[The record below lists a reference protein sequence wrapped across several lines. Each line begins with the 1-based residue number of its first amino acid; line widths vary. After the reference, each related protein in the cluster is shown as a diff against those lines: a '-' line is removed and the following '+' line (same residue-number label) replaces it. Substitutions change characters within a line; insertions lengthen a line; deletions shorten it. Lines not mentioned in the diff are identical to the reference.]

1 MVDID
6 IVMAGEPRT
15 GKSSVLASV
24 VSSFKQIANA
34 TGFRL
39 IQNKDT
45 EYLLS
50 HKKLGNLQQI
60 CEDHKRQKTRFPID
74 TDSTSQSD
82 EYTFGLSYK
91 RGQKAIKIARLHFRD
106 IPGEDMDKPENA
118 EFLKKAHV
126 ILIAVDSVHLME
138 EEGKYSGAFNKPDM
152 LSGIVKNAKIPVDE
166 PRLVLFIPLKCE
178 KYYEEKRMDELTEQ
192 VKEEFS
198 SLISYLAKGDLKNS
212 TIVAV
217 TPILTLGCIA
227 FDSFD
232 RNPQGDIILNS
243 QRKPKVFYRYIQG
256 KSFAPKYCEQPVL
269 YILAYS
275 IQATKRKAQQN
286 QEIKSKTAK
295 AAIKVGAGIAGVIV
309 GLCTRRSE
317 LAYLTYRWL
326 AENPEIDIKDV
337 PKFAEEYGVIHM
349 HLKKIGDGYEIL
361 QNSSQI

>member
-1 MVDID
+1 MVDIN
-6 IVMAGEPRT
+6 IVMTGEPRT

-24 VSSFKQIANA
+24 ISSFKQIANA

-39 IQNKDT
+39 MQNKNT

-50 HKKLGNLQQI
+50 QKKLVDLQQI
-60 CEDHKRQKTRFPID
+60 CEDHKRQTTKFPID
-74 TDSTSQSD
+74 EDPTSQSD
-82 EYTFGLSYK
+82 EYTFGLSYRQGK
-91 RGQKAIKIARLHFRD
+91 KVTKIARLHFRD
-106 IPGEDMDKPENA
+106 IPGEKMNEPEAA

-126 ILIAVDSVHLME
+126 ILAAVDSVHLME

-152 LSGIVKNAKIPVDE
+152 LSGIIKNAKIPADE

-178 KYYEEKRMDELTEQ
+178 KYYEEKRMDELTER
-192 VKEEFS
+192 VKKEFS
-198 SLISYLAKGDLKNS
+198 SLISYLAKGDLKNF
-212 TIVAV
+212 TTVAV

-232 RNPQGDIILNS
+232 RNPQGEIILDS

-275 IQATKRKAQQN
+275 IQANKRKARQN

-295 AAIKVGAGIAGVIV
+295 AARKVGAGIAGVIV

-317 LAYLTYRWL
+317 LAFLTYRWL

-337 PKFAEEYGVIHM
+337 PKFVEEYGVIHM
-349 HLKKIGDGYEIL
+349 YLKKIGDGYEIL
-361 QNSSQI
+361 QNSLQI